1 MLYEMYKQLQGKAQ
15 LLERHINNPK
25 PDLTHNLGGF
35 PPMNIVSIA
44 IIGL

>member
-1 MLYEMYKQLQGKAQ
+1 MYKQLQGKAQ
-15 LLERHINNPK
+15 LPERQIKNPK
-25 PDLTHNLGGF
+25 LGLTHNLGVF